1 MFYDANLVLDSLQ
14 NTVLKTHLNF
24 AALPR
29 PRPLYVVPPFYASFF
44 AASYLLP
51 GYFWGYLNFTLI
63 HVGNVS
69 SSGLVRMKDAAV
81 QWKFD

>member
-29 PRPLYVVPPFYASFF
+29 PRPLYVVPPFYASF
-44 AASYLLP
+44 LL
-51 GYFWGYLNFTLI
+51 
-63 HVGNVS
+63 
-69 SSGLVRMKDAAV
+69 LVTCYQAIFEV
-81 QWKFD
+81 T

>member
-51 GYFWGYLNFTLI
+51 GYF
-63 HVGNVS
+63 
-69 SSGLVRMKDAAV
+69 
-81 QWKFD
+81 